1 MRSFEA
7 MSAVGIGCFV
17 YDAALDH
24 LVMIWRILNSG
35 LLVCFFFLLPFAAF
49 LKVFS
54 PWVVILFLGSEPKA
68 QALLPIASPLL
79 VVVASFILLAD
90 GLRVIAGQALN
101 GLSDMKMPALM
112 MGLGHWG
119 IGFPSALVR
128 VGDGAGHPGILVG
141 IDDGSGCCRH
151 DISGALSVDG
161 RISLGG
167 RAGEWPAREQ
177 MRCWS
182 GRM

>member
-119 IGFPSALVR
+119 IGFPSALVF
-128 VGDGAGHPGILVG
+128 GLAMGQGILGFWWGSTMGVVAVG
-141 IDDGSGCCRH
+141 MIYLARFRWMVEYLSA
-151 DISGALSVDG
+151 GAPGNG
-161 RISLGG
+161 RRVS
-167 RAGEWPAREQ
+167 R
-177 MRCWS
+177 
-182 GRM
+182 